1 MLNYLLTLHF
11 RNHHLYK
18 KELEN
23 LIAGYEGER
32 RFIELADQFS
42 QKKLSLIW
50 DYTFD
55 IGTYTQ
61 IDVMILTQN
70 SLNVYEIKN
79 YHAQCESDGVTF
91 KYNDHVVA
99 NNPYTQCRTAT
110 SRLTNLLRRE
120 GINIDVV
127 PHLVLIHPNCQMKL
141 ANLENDIS
149 TLMMIDI
156 PKHIYQLQPME
167 PRTADR
173 ILSTLNKYR
182 CVSPYQ
188 PHTQYPFDLNQ
199 ITPGIFCPKCG
210 SYQIGIHNRCIV
222 CQNCNS
228 QEEKSSAV
236 KRLIAECA
244 TLFPEQ
250 TFQKKDLMYLANHQ
264 VGRTTLHFYTRN
276 LCRKLAQGLY
286 QYENSHQ
293 LPQQLKLYR
302 AHINDR

>member
-1 MLNYLLTLHF
+1 MLNYLLTLYF

-32 RFIELADQFS
+32 RFIELAEQFS
-42 QKKLSLIW
+42 QKKLSVIW

-55 IGTYTQ
+55 IGTFTQ

-91 KYNDHVVA
+91 KYNDLVVA
-99 NNPYTQCRTAT
+99 NNPYTQCRMAT

-120 GINIDVV
+120 RINIDVV

-167 PRTADR
+167 SRTAER

-188 PHTQYPFDLNQ
+188 PHVQYPFDLSQ
-199 ITPGIFCPKCG
+199 LTPGIFCPDCG
-210 SYQIGIHNRCIV
+210 SYQIENQNRCLV
-222 CQNCNS
+222 CQNCNYL
-228 QEEKSSAV
+228 EAKSSAV
-236 KRLIAECA
+236 KRLITECA

-250 TFQKKDLMYLANHQ
+250 TFQKKDLMYLTNHQ
-264 VGRTTLHFYTRN
+264 IGRTTLHFYTKN
-276 LCRKLAQGLY
+276 HCRKLAQGSY
-286 QYENSHQ
+286 QYANCPQ
-293 LPQQLKLYR
+293 LQQNLKLYR
-302 AHINDR
+302 SLINER

>member
-32 RFIELADQFS
+32 RFIKLADQFS

-55 IGTYTQ
+55 IGTFTQ

-99 NNPYTQCRTAT
+99 NNPYTQCRMAT

-120 GINIDVV
+120 RIDIDVI

-156 PKHIYQLQPME
+156 PKHIYQLPPME

-199 ITPGIFCPKCG
+199 LTPGIFCPECG
-210 SYQIGIHNRCIV
+210 SYYIEIQNRCLV
-222 CQNCNS
+222 CQNCNC

-250 TFQKKDLMYLANHQ
+250 TFQKKDLLYLNNKQ
-264 VGRTTLHFYTRN
+264 VGDSTIHLLTHKY
-276 LCRKLAQGLY
+276 CEQIKKGYY
-286 QYENSHQ
+286 QSHDEFSISQ
-293 LPQQLKLYR
+293 LLKLYYR
-302 AHINDR
+302 KGR